1 MIKVERVQGCIL
13 GKPVAVFLDER
24 SGCLPEACAACG
36 FNTEER
42 ERRRLL
48 IRRGA
53 LVKGPD
59 GLKRLYLGR

>member
-1 MIKVERVQGCIL
+1 M
-13 GKPVAVFLDER
+13 GKPVAVFLDDR

-42 ERRRLL
+42 ERRRQL

-53 LVKGPD
+53 LERGPD